1 MTDTLVDANVLI
13 DIFADDP
20 TWADWSARRLIDA
33 AEEGRLVINP
43 IVYAE
48 IASAFPT
55 QRRLDE
61 MLGTDRYQRENLPW
75 DAAFNAGRAFLAYRR
90 AGGAKRSPLPDF
102 YIGAH
107 AEVRDYRLLT
117 RDQGRYRTYFP
128 TLKIVSPESH
138 P

>member
-1 MTDTLVDANVLI
+1 MAAVLVDANILL
-13 DIFADDP
+13 DIMSEDERWFAWS
-20 TWADWSARRLIDA
+20 TEALARVADRQ
-33 AEEGRLVINP
+33 RLVINP

-61 MLGTDRYQRENLPW
+61 VLSTDRYQRENLPW

-117 RDQGRYRTYFP
+117 RDQGRYRAYFP